1 MVFSH
6 LSGALLVCVWVRSM
20 SRKRMRPHKHLSRAY
35 LICINYARYEV
46 KIPLGERIEW
56 CDEESVNNVVVRH
69 HRDVTVEIII
79 LIVWAVAVMF
89 LLARSQHK
97 RKEECCN
104 QCLEILHFSFVLF
117 SGYKDSAN
125 RVQNKISSLI
135 FYAEVQPI
143 LSKVVQ
149 TECSIQ

>member
-1 MVFSH
+1 M
-6 LSGALLVCVWVRSM
+6 
-20 SRKRMRPHKHLSRAY
+20 
-35 LICINYARYEV
+35 
-46 KIPLGERIEW
+46 
-56 CDEESVNNVVVRH
+56 NNVVVRH

-89 LLARSQHK
+89 LLARSHHK

-125 RVQNKISSLI
+125 RVQNKISLLI
-135 FYAEVQPI
+135 FYAEVQPS
-143 LSKVVQ
+143 LSKDSANREQNKINLHEKEKQIVLESLSVVKPKSVIKI
-149 TECSIQ
+149 SIPFYLYLCLFATTSSKT